1 VYLKSLALK
10 GFKSFPDRTRLDFG
24 PGVSVVVGP
33 NGSGK
38 SNITDAVLW
47 AMGEQSP
54 LAVRGQSMQDVIFG
68 GGRGVQARSAAEVE
82 LVLDNSDGTVALP
95 LTEISILRRL
105 HRSGEGEY
113 RLNGAR
119 CRLVDVIEVLSD
131 TGLGKETHS
140 VISQGR
146 VDAIVNSKPRDRR
159 LLIEEAAGLGKHRKR
174 RRRAQLKLERTQG
187 NLDRALD
194 VEREARSRL
203 RPLKRQAE
211 AAELHQ
217 RLESQMLEARL
228 LLAREA
234 LRVRRLELAEAE
246 ARVQAA
252 RAARTEV
259 EGGLQE
265 VVARRSLAERALA
278 ERSASHDELSRRALH
293 AGAAAERLQLRHE
306 QALTTA
312 AGLAER
318 VQRAAREIELL
329 EEASTEGE
337 GVLDADG
344 ERRIGAIERELA
356 ELEHERERELERE
369 LAELE
374 RSREDAA
381 AEVAELDAALAE
393 AREAREVADEQAEEA
408 RGALREAER
417 AVEAARR
424 DAARVGSELAAVNQF
439 LRSSVVGRA
448 ADGKRDG
455 ASGNGTPGA
464 LSEALRVEPGYEL
477 ALAAAL
483 GGRLDAALVPDLAG
497 AAALLDRAG
506 PDGAMALLAE
516 TGMLAERGMLAG
528 GEGLPAAVEG
538 ECLPA
543 SADQRSSDAAP
554 LVASAP
560 PAPGAR
566 PLIELVDGPA
576 PMLALARRLLADTWV
591 LERLEDLPDDF
602 AGVAVTPRGRVWFA
616 ALGEVRQVAE
626 GGSERVLARRNE
638 REQLILA
645 SEAAAAAEHAARGVA
660 GQAQESAA
668 SADLARE
675 EADGELREAARA
687 HAHALEGERH
697 AAWLVEQRRAAPEQ
711 GPLAVRRAQLEGEL
725 AAERRA
731 AERLA
736 REHAE
741 RLERLGRLRAQ
752 HAADTALAPLAERLA
767 VALHAAGEAVAARA
781 GELQRE
787 LDTYRAAGEAMA
799 AELRACAAAEAEI
812 QARLRTQGEA
822 VTAAEVSAQRLRD
835 HTDEALV
842 ELRAVREQLEL
853 PAAEGAEGTGA
864 ATEGEPEGTGAAEPQ
879 GAVEGAT
886 WGAAKAGP
894 MGAAAAED
902 SSSEVPTATGVES
915 EVAGGTA
922 ADKRDREVAEELDE
936 DPEPLD
942 AEQVQAL
949 TARLERLRRR
959 REQLGP
965 VNPLA
970 QEEYAEA
977 LAHVEELEARRSDLE
992 TALRELRTL
1001 IRDTDRQIH
1010 ETFRATF
1017 EAAARNFEE
1026 LASDLFP
1033 GGGGRLRLVKD
1044 ALVPRPVLG
1053 GQPLPDGAS
1062 AGSGNERD
1070 SEAAAEREEQRA
1082 GIVVATTESGGV
1094 DGNGARDGGA
1104 VGSGDG
1110 EDVDGEGG
1118 NALSNADSSY
1128 DPDEELLGVEIE
1140 ITPAGKSTK
1149 RLSLLSGGEKSMT
1162 ALAFLFAVFLA
1173 RPCPFYILDEVE
1185 AALDDLNLERFLSLL
1200 RRYANR
1206 AQFIVITHQKRT
1218 MEAADWLYGVSMAG
1232 NGVSK
1237 VLSRRL
1243 PPAAQEPSDVV
1254 PAPVPQTTLA
1264 LEPESVPAPM
1274 YETGAEPEDA
1284 EPGDTT
1290 EPDDQGKAPET
1301 AEVLGTAEVPH
1312 LAEVA

>member
-1 VYLKSLALK
+1 MYLKSLTLK

-95 LTEISILRRL
+95 LSEISILRRL

-146 VDAIVNSKPRDRR
+146 VEAIVTSKARDRR

-174 RRRAQLKLERTQG
+174 RRRAQLKLERTQD

-217 RLESQMLEARL
+217 RLERQMLEARL
-228 LLAREA
+228 QLAREA
-234 LRVRRLELAEAE
+234 LRVRRLELADAE
-246 ARVQAA
+246 ALVQAA
-252 RAARTEV
+252 RAARAEV

-278 ERSASHDELSRRALH
+278 ERSERHDELSRRALH

-306 QALTTA
+306 QAVTTA

-318 VQRAAREIELL
+318 VLRSTREIELL

-337 GVLDADG
+337 GGVLDADG
-344 ERRIGAIERELA
+344 EQRIGAIEQELA
-356 ELEHERERELERE
+356 ELERERERELERE

-374 RSREDAA
+374 RSREAAA
-381 AEVAELDAALAE
+381 AEVAELDAALAD
-393 AREAREVADEQAEEA
+393 AREGREAADEHAEEA

-439 LRSSVVGRA
+439 LRTSSGVGA
-448 ADGKRDG
+448 AAEGQPGEGGSGDG
-455 ASGNGTPGA
+455 APRA
-464 LSEALRVEPGYEL
+464 LSEALRVTPGYEL

-506 PDGAMALLAE
+506 PDGATALLAD
-516 TGMLAERGMLAG
+516 R
-528 GEGLPAAVEG
+528 
-538 ECLPA
+538 
-543 SADQRSSDAAP
+543 RSSDPAP
-554 LVASAP
+554 VARSAP

-576 PMLALARRLLADTWV
+576 PVLALARRLLADAWA

-645 SEAAAAAEHAARGVA
+645 SEAAAAAEHAARGA
-660 GQAQESAA
+660 AEHTQEGAA
-668 SADLARE
+668 AADLARE

-687 HAHALEGERH
+687 HARALEGERH

-741 RLERLGRLRAQ
+741 RLERLRRLRAQ

-781 GELQRE
+781 GELQQE
-787 LDTYRAAGEAMA
+787 LDTYRAAGEEMA
-799 AELRACAAAEAEI
+799 AELRACAAREAEI
-812 QARLRTQGEA
+812 QARLRAQGEA
-822 VTAAEVSAQRLRD
+822 VTAAEVAAQRLRD
-835 HTDEALV
+835 HTEEALL
-842 ELRAVREQLEL
+842 ELRTVREQLEF
-853 PAAEGAEGTGA
+853 PAAAGTLGDDHSDLEVPARADDAPEGGVAQESQPQPGMAAVGDDGSGGGAGEREVWEREAGEPRGTESAEGD
-864 ATEGEPEGTGAAEPQ
+864 
-879 GAVEGAT
+879 VED
-886 WGAAKAGP
+886 KP
-894 MGAAAAED
+894 
-902 SSSEVPTATGVES
+902 TGVLAQGGDVDES
-915 EVAGGTA
+915 
-922 ADKRDREVAEELDE
+922 E

-942 AEQVQAL
+942 AEQVQSL

-1026 LASDLFP
+1026 LARDLFP
-1033 GGGGRLRLVKD
+1033 GGGGQLRLVKD
-1044 ALVPRPVLG
+1044 ALAPRPVLG
-1053 GQPLPDGAS
+1053 GQPLPDATAVGGA
-1062 AGSGNERD
+1062 GGEERD
-1070 SEAAAEREEQRA
+1070 GEAAAEREEQRA
-1082 GIVVATTESGGV
+1082 GSRRPAGKGG
-1094 DGNGARDGGA
+1094 GEE
-1104 VGSGDG
+1104 SGDG
-1110 EDVDGEGG
+1110 ERGDGESG
-1118 NALSNADSSY
+1118 DSPYTAGSAY

-1243 PPAAQEPSDVV
+1243 PPAAQTPSDAA
-1254 PAPVPQTTLA
+1254 PAPVSQPI
-1264 LEPESVPAPM
+1264 PAPAPELAH
-1274 YETGAEPEDA
+1274 ETTAESADGAADDSLGEAFPEQGAA
-1284 EPGDTT
+1284 EHNDLADVPSATT
-1290 EPDDQGKAPET
+1290 EPTGA
-1301 AEVLGTAEVPH
+1301 AEVAH